1 MAATRKPKRQKHE
14 TKKIEKMFD
23 DLKKEVK
30 DEFPTPAKEGATPID
45 AQSYLA
51 YTDDKKDTRKIFF
64 EMLSST
70 KRAYNALRATPY
82 YSTKGKKN

>member
-1 MAATRKPKRQKHE
+1 MASIRKPKRQKHE
-14 TKKIEKMFD
+14 TKKIEKMFV
-23 DLKKEVK
+23 DLKKEVQ

-51 YTDDKKDTRKIFF
+51 YTEDKKDDRRIFF
-64 EMLSST
+64 ELLSAT

-82 YSTKGKKN
+82 FSTKGKK